1 MVTWLAK
8 RICWTLGA
16 RRGKTVERKLEA
28 IRAAAQFEFPT
39 ADIDVMLEEIEQ
51 GYLGEP

>member
-1 MVTWLAK
+1 MAAWLAK
-8 RICWTLGA
+8 RIYSEA
-16 RRGKTVERKLEA
+16 RNGKTVERKLEA

-39 ADIDVMLEEIEQ
+39 GHIDVMLEEIEQ

>member
-8 RICWTLGA
+8 RIRWAWEA

-28 IRAAAQFEFPT
+28 IRAAAQFESPS
-39 ADIDVMLEEIEQ
+39 ADIDFMLEEIEQ
-51 GYLGEP
+51 GYLREP